1 MRSRPVSNE
10 DIKAAVCKEALATL
24 SERSTAIIPQLRES
38 IEAQL
43 EWLIDYFEGRT
54 NERKRLFELT
64 FGHYAA
70 REIDPREERLV
81 DALNNAFYVA
91 VKTREGLKIDL
102 KLLGYS
108 S

>member
-1 MRSRPVSNE
+1 MSNE

-24 SERSTAIIPQLRES
+24 LDSSSAIAPQIRES

-43 EWLIDYFEGRT
+43 KWLIDYFEGRAG
-54 NERKRLFELT
+54 ERKRLFYLK

-70 REIDPREERLV
+70 REIDPREERLI
-81 DALNNAFYVA
+81 DALNKAFYVA
-91 VKTREGLKIDL
+91 VRTRDGLKIDL
-102 KLLGYS
+102 KILGYS

>member
-1 MRSRPVSNE
+1 VSNE

-24 SERSTAIIPQLRES
+24 SDGSSKIVPQLRES

-43 EWLIDYFEGRT
+43 KWLIDYFEGRS

-70 REIDPREERLV
+70 REVDPREEKLIS
-81 DALNNAFYVA
+81 ALNKAFYVA
-91 VKTREGLKIDL
+91 VRTREGLKIDL

>member
-1 MRSRPVSNE
+1 MSNE

-24 SERSTAIIPQLRES
+24 SDGSSKIVPQLRES

-43 EWLIDYFEGRT
+43 KWLIDYFEGRS

-70 REIDPREERLV
+70 REVDPREEKLIS
-81 DALNNAFYVA
+81 ALNKAFYVA
-91 VKTREGLKIDL
+91 VRTREGLNIDL

>member
-1 MRSRPVSNE
+1 MSNE
-10 DIKAAVCKEALATL
+10 DVKVAVCKEALGVL
-24 SERSTAIIPQLRES
+24 SDRRSSLLPHIADS

-43 EWLIDYFEGRT
+43 NWLIDYFEGR
-54 NERKRLFELT
+54 NSDRSQLFHLT

-81 DALNNAFYVA
+81 DSLNSAFYVA
-91 VKTREGLKIDL
+91 VQTRKGLKIDL
-102 KLLGYS
+102 QRLGFS